1 MSDEVHLYS
10 TSCKTNPEPA
20 VTQLSNY
27 TYDEIFIG
35 QTASYTKQVNDK
47 DIQLF
52 AAVSGDVNPVHLD
65 EEFAAKTPFKGRIA
79 HGMLTGAIISAAL
92 ALELPGPG
100 TIYLG
105 QTLRFRLPVKIG
117 DTITV
122 QLEVTEK
129 RDDKKFV
136 TLDCKAV
143 NQRGK
148 TVASGSAEVMAPSE
162 KLLIPRPALPKV
174 ELVS

>member
-1 MSDEVHLYS
+1 MTMVFSSKPNSSRVACS
-10 TSCKTNPEPA
+10 RAT
-20 VTQLSNY
+20 LS
-27 TYDEIFIG
+27 
-35 QTASYTKQVNDK
+35 S
-47 DIQLF
+47 
-52 AAVSGDVNPVHLD
+52 
-65 EEFAAKTPFKGRIA
+65 TPFKERIA
-79 HGMLTGAIISAAL
+79 HGMLTGAFVSAAL

-105 QTLRFRLPVKIG
+105 QSLRFRLPVKIG

-143 NQRGK
+143 NQKGK
-148 TVASGSAEVMAPSE
+148 TVASGTAEVMAPVE
-162 KLLIPRPALPKV
+162 KLRMERPDLPRV
-174 ELVS
+174 EVLG

>member
-1 MSDEVHLYS
+1 VS
-10 TSCKTNPEPA
+10 
-20 VTQLSNY
+20 QLSNY
-27 TYDEIFIG
+27 TYEEITIG
-35 QTASYTKQVNDK
+35 QKASYTKEIQEK

-65 EEFAAKTPFKGRIA
+65 AEFAAGTPFKERIA

-117 DTITV
+117 DTVTV
-122 QLEVTEK
+122 QLEVTDK

-143 NQRGK
+143 NQAGK
-148 TVASGSAEVMAPSE
+148 TVASGIAEVMAPAE
-162 KLLIPRPALPKV
+162 KISIPRPSVPVV
-174 ELVS
+174 EVRAS

>member
-1 MSDEVHLYS
+1 MS
-10 TSCKTNPEPA
+10 
-20 VTQLSNY
+20 QLSNY
-27 TYDEIFIG
+27 TYDEITIG
-35 QTASYTKQVNDK
+35 QTASYTKEVREK

-65 EEFAAKTPFKGRIA
+65 AEFAANTPFKERIA
-79 HGMLTGAIISAAL
+79 HGMLTGAFVSAAL

-105 QTLRFRLPVKIG
+105 QSLRFRLPVKIG

-136 TLDCKAV
+136 TLDCKAI
-143 NQRGK
+143 NQNGK
-148 TVASGSAEVMAPSE
+148 KVASGTAEVMAPSE
-162 KLLIPRPALPKV
+162 KVTMPRPELPQV
-174 ELVS
+174 EVIS